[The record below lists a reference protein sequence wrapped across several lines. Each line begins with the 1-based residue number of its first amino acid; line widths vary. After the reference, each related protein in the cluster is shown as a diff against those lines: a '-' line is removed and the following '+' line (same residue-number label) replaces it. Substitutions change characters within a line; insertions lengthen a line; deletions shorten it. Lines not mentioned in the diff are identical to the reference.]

1 MSKLLYPNIGVLR
14 GADGFTA
21 GIKEASVEDETIT
34 VTFVDGTSESFDT
47 KDGNIE
53 PYSSGRA
60 SFTTSDGVA
69 YTILPVEP
77 TDGEWISEYKTPLPA
92 SNLKKVLAKSQETR
106 DMPYLEDASE
116 AMLAFQIPE
125 DDYVLGVL
133 YVNNYGAY
141 IRRNGV
147 WVEVSPLDSTFDGTI
162 SYEIG
167 RDNAAEFVEAF
178 DNGALTVEA
187 AKEFLIPA

>member
-1 MSKLLYPNIGVLR
+1 
-14 GADGFTA
+14 
-21 GIKEASVEDETIT
+21 
-34 VTFVDGTSESFDT
+34 
-47 KDGNIE
+47 
-53 PYSSGRA
+53 
-60 SFTTSDGVA
+60 
-69 YTILPVEP
+69 
-77 TDGEWISEYKTPLPA
+77 
-92 SNLKKVLAKSQETR
+92 
-106 DMPYLEDASE
+106 MPYLEDASE

-141 IRRNGV
+141 VRRNGV

-178 DNGALTVEA
+178 DNGALTIEA